1 MADENEY
8 DIYDDI
14 DVEGSDPT
22 DEELEEAGFSGSFG
36 GATAE
41 ELEEIY
47 GGLQEQL
54 RKRQETID
62 QYGLD
67 ETASLGQEGDEFL
80 STYESKMREAKRAA
94 ARRAS
99 GLTGDRIFEYAERL
113 KDIAEGRRKTE
124 GQIEAEKQLAI
135 LSQAQRGRAMGL
147 GGFDTAELLQRAGRS
162 AQQAE
167 LGGETAIAQAARQA
181 KMAAKDQLEQLR
193 IAGEQRAEDRA
204 FNMQRLAFQE
214 EQAKGA
220 LWSNVLS
227 GVLGAV
233 GTVIGAGIG
242 GPAGAVVGGSVGS
255 GVGKAGQYLG

>member
-22 DEELEEAGFSGSFG
+22 DEELDEAGFSGSFG

-80 STYESKMREAKRAA
+80 STYESKMQEAKRAA

-147 GGFDTAELLQRAGRS
+147 GGFAAIIFAWERKAEKQDV
-162 AQQAE
+162 
-167 LGGETAIAQAARQA
+167 A
-181 KMAAKDQLEQLR
+181 KLEKRIRILEQKLVR
-193 IAGEQRAEDRA
+193 VQA
-204 FNMQRLAFQE
+204 LQE
-214 EQAKGA
+214 AK
-220 LWSNVLS
+220 
-227 GVLGAV
+227 
-233 GTVIGAGIG
+233 
-242 GPAGAVVGGSVGS
+242 
-255 GVGKAGQYLG
+255 KR